1 MKQPFDDLEW
11 VFEFKY
17 DGFRALNYIEDG
29 RSWFASR
36 SGNYLVLRSNQM
48 IQPIRLRPKRSA
60 VSRGV
65 AVNHVFD
72 SEH

>member
-1 MKQPFDDLEW
+1 MRSVRVRVLPDDFSPAMRAMGEW
-11 VFEFKY
+11 
-17 DGFRALNYIEDG
+17 
-29 RSWFASR
+29 
-36 SGNYLVLRSNQM
+36 LVLRSNQM

-60 VSRGV
+60 VSREA